1 MSNFVV
7 SARKY
12 RPDHF
17 NSVVGQSHITRT
29 LKTAIKTNQL
39 AQAFLFC
46 GPRGVG
52 KTSCARILAKTINC
66 TNISPDFEAC
76 DVCESCVSF
85 RNGSSFNIHELDA
98 ASNNSVEDIRTLVEQ
113 VRYAPQAGKYKIY
126 IIDEVHMLSSSAFNA
141 FLKTLEEPP
150 AYAIFILATTE
161 KQKIIP
167 TILSRCQIFE
177 FHRIQVKDIAS
188 HLAYIAGQE
197 AIKFE
202 PEALHIIA
210 QKADGALRDALSS
223 FDQLSIFTDGN
234 ITYKEVIENLNILD
248 YDYYFQVGD
257 ALLTENIPQALLI
270 FDEILRNGFNGND
283 FMSGLCSHFRDLLV
297 SKDQNTVK
305 LLEVT
310 EQTRVR
316 YLEQSGRASLSFLL
330 SALAIGNQCE
340 INYRTSKNPRLQV
353 ELALMKM
360 CHISSAFKFQSNPDK
375 GPEKKNPELNRPLP
389 LIADAMGGINLS
401 ANTVLQTAVKE
412 DLKDKKVVVPQITS
426 QVALPTGNMVEELVN
441 KKLEKTVS
449 AVIKSPLETCSE
461 PVKISPDTSA
471 SAKDKIK
478 LETTAAAMVSN
489 TPESAFVATTVDIT
503 PESAFVATKVDI
515 TPESATSATVDTQK
529 QITAEK
535 QQVNKL
541 EPPVIITTSVKPSSV
556 KFKIPSAAELHKK
569 FVPLGDEEP
578 TEFLIEEIEDIRP
591 IDFHLLVS
599 NWKTYAHSPLVAS
612 KINVFTI
619 LTAYDPELEDGR
631 FIKIKVEN
639 SFQRDIMQPEIP
651 GLLRFLKDFF
661 NHNSLYI
668 SVRIMEQAEEKTQ
681 ALYSSQDRF
690 AYLADKNPLINEF
703 KSRLDLEIER

>member
-29 LKTAIKTNQL
+29 LKTAIKSNQL

-66 TNISPDFEAC
+66 TNISPEFEAC
-76 DVCESCVSF
+76 DVCDSCVSF
-85 RNGSSFNIHELDA
+85 KNGSSFNIHELDA
-98 ASNNSVEDIRTLVEQ
+98 ASNNSVEDIRALVEQ

-248 YDYYFQVGD
+248 YDYYFKVGD

-310 EQTRVR
+310 EQTRSR
-316 YLEQSGRASLSFLL
+316 YLEQSSRASLSFLL

-375 GPEKKNPELNRPLP
+375 GPEKKNPELNHPVP
-389 LIADAMGGINLS
+389 LIADAMGRINLS
-401 ANTVLQTAVKE
+401 AGNVSQTIVRQVLPE
-412 DLKDKKVVVPQITS
+412 KKALEPQITS
-426 QVALPTGNMVEELVN
+426 NVPLVRDDMGAEPENKRIEKAGADTIESAPETSSATDKIRSEIATTLTVEITPT
-441 KKLEKTVS
+441 TS
-449 AVIKSPLETCSE
+449 AVA
-461 PVKISPDTSA
+461 V
-471 SAKDKIK
+471 
-478 LETTAAAMVSN
+478 N
-489 TPESAFVATTVDIT
+489 TEKKESAENELAN
-503 PESAFVATKVDI
+503 ELAS
-515 TPESATSATVDTQK
+515 SSRTS
-529 QITAEK
+529 
-535 QQVNKL
+535 L
-541 EPPVIITTSVKPSSV
+541 IITNLIKPSSV
-556 KFKIPSAAELHKK
+556 KFKIPSAAELQKK
-569 FVPLGDEEP
+569 FEPTAEEEP
-578 TEFLIEEIEDIRP
+578 TAFLIEEVEDMRP
-591 IDFHLLVS
+591 IDLNQLINHL
-599 NWKTYAHSPLVAS
+599 KTYAYSAPIAS
-612 KINVFTI
+612 KNNIFTL

-631 FIKIKVEN
+631 FIKFKVEN
-639 SFQRDIMQPEIP
+639 SFQRDILQPEIP
-651 GLLRFLKDFF
+651 DLLRFLKDVF
-661 NHNSLYI
+661 NHRSLGI
-668 SVRIMEQAEEKTQ
+668 SVRIMEQVEEKTQ
-681 ALYSSQDRF
+681 TLYSSQDRF
-690 AYLADKNPLINEF
+690 VYLAAKNPLINEF

>member
-29 LKTAIKTNQL
+29 LKTAIKNNQL

-66 TNISPDFEAC
+66 TNIGEDFEAC

-85 RNGSSFNIHELDA
+85 RNGTSFNIHELDA
-98 ASNNSVEDIRTLVEQ
+98 ASNNSVEDIRALVEQ

-150 AYAIFILATTE
+150 SYAIFILATTE

-188 HLAYIAGQE
+188 HLAYIAGSE
-197 AIKFE
+197 NIVFE

-223 FDQLSIFTDGN
+223 FDQLSIFTDGK

-248 YDYYFQVGD
+248 YDYYFKVTA
-257 ALLTENIPQALLI
+257 ALLAQEIPQVLLI

-283 FMSGLCSHFRDLLV
+283 FMNGLCSHFRDLLV
-297 SKDQNTVK
+297 SRDPSTVK

-310 EQTRVR
+310 EQTRAR
-316 YLEQSGRASLSFLL
+316 YIEQTGQASLSFLL

-353 ELALMKM
+353 ELALIKI
-360 CHISSAFKFQSNPDK
+360 CHIEAAFRLKDNPDSVS
-375 GPEKKNPELNRPLP
+375 EKKNSRPEAPALAVPVPLP
-389 LIADAMGGINLS
+389 LHLHSAESRKMPLPAGSSQSDPAPLKPVITPPLEGLVITPPLGGPVQIPAPELIPAREIAPSVISADA
-401 ANTVLQTAVKE
+401 V
-412 DLKDKKVVVPQITS
+412 
-426 QVALPTGNMVEELVN
+426 
-441 KKLEKTVS
+441 
-449 AVIKSPLETCSE
+449 E
-461 PVKISPDTSA
+461 PVPPAI
-471 SAKDKIK
+471 
-478 LETTAAAMVSN
+478 L
-489 TPESAFVATTVDIT
+489 TV
-503 PESAFVATKVDI
+503 K
-515 TPESATSATVDTQK
+515 
-529 QITAEK
+529 
-535 QQVNKL
+535 NKAI
-541 EPPVIITTSVKPSSV
+541 PV
-556 KFKIPSAAELHKK
+556 KFKIPSAAEMLKK
-569 FVPLGDEEP
+569 LDPKIVEEAALLAAEEEDERPVSLE
-578 TEFLIEEIEDIRP
+578 ELINHWKAYCFKPEI
-591 IDFHLLVS
+591 
-599 NWKTYAHSPLVAS
+599 AA

-619 LTAYDPELEDGR
+619 LTAYDPELENGR
-631 FIKIKVEN
+631 FIQVKVET
-639 SFQRDIMQPEIP
+639 SFQRDILSPEIP
-651 GLLRFLKDFF
+651 DLLKFLREMFM
-661 NHNSLYI
+661 HRSLYI
-668 SVRIMEQAEEKTQ
+668 SIRIMEVVEDKKQGMYS
-681 ALYSSQDRF
+681 ALDKF
-690 AYLADKNPLINEF
+690 NYLAEKNPVLNDF
-703 KSRLDLEIER
+703 KARLDLEIER

>member
-248 YDYYFQVGD
+248 YDYYFKVGD

-389 LIADAMGGINLS
+389 LIADAIGGINLS

-426 QVALPTGNMVEELVN
+426 QVTLSTGIMIAELVN
-441 KKLEKTVS
+441 KKLEETGS
-449 AVIKSPLETCSE
+449 AVIKSPHETSSE

-471 SAKDKIK
+471 GAKDKIK
-478 LETTAAAMVSN
+478 LETTAAAMVGN
-489 TPESAFVATTVDIT
+489 TPESAA
-503 PESAFVATKVDI
+503 
-515 TPESATSATVDTQK
+515 SATVDTQK

-599 NWKTYAHSPLVAS
+599 HWKTYAHSPLVAS

-619 LTAYDPELEDGR
+619 LNAYNPELEDGR

-639 SFQRDIMQPEIP
+639 SFQRGIVQPEIP
-651 GLLRFLKDFF
+651 GLLRFLKDVF
-661 NHNSLYI
+661 NHSSLYI

-690 AYLADKNPLINEF
+690 AYLADKNPLIKEF